1 MELPEWEPFLLAVV
15 GAAAVL
21 SGLMF
26 VGVSI
31 NLERVLQ
38 GPGVITA
45 RAAETLGTLVL
56 AIVTGS
62 LALVPQP
69 IVGLGAEVV
78 ALTVLLLVAT
88 TRSQVL
94 HHRNHRDAPRSWLLT
109 RSISTLSC
117 CIPSLVGG
125 IVLLADDP
133 HGVYGIAVAALLAIS
148 GCVYNAWVLL
158 IEIAR

>member
-1 MELPEWEPFLLAVV
+1 MELPQWEAFLVAVV

-62 LALVPQP
+62 LVLLPQP
-69 IVGLGAEVV
+69 IIGLGVEVI
-78 ALTVLLLVAT
+78 ALSVLLLVAT
-88 TRSQVL
+88 TRSQVQ
-94 HHRNHRDAPRSWLLT
+94 HYRNNRDAPRSWLLT

-117 CIPSLVGG
+117 CIPSLAGG
-125 IVLLADDP
+125 IGLLVGNP
-133 HGVYGIAVAALLAIS
+133 NGVYGVAVAALLAIS

>member
-1 MELPEWEPFLLAVV
+1 MELPQWEPFMVAVV

-62 LALVPQP
+62 LALLPQP
-69 IVGLGAEVV
+69 IIALGAEVV
-78 ALTVLLLVAT
+78 ALTVLLLLAT

-94 HHRNHRDAPRSWLLT
+94 HHRNNPDAPRSWLLT

-117 CIPSLVGG
+117 CIPSLAGG
-125 IVLLADDP
+125 IGLLADNP
-133 HGVYGIAVAALLAIS
+133 NGVYGIAVAILLAIS

>member
-1 MELPEWEPFLLAVV
+1 MELSQFEPFLVVVV

-38 GPGVITA
+38 GPDVITA

-62 LALVPQP
+62 LALLPQALP
-69 IVGLGAEVV
+69 WLGVEVV
-78 ALTVLLLVAT
+78 ALTLLLLVAT

-94 HHRNHRDAPRSWLLT
+94 HLRNHRDTPRSWLLT

-125 IVLLADDP
+125 VVLLLSNP
-133 HGVYGIAVAALLAIS
+133 NGVYGIAIAALLAIS

>member
-1 MELPEWEPFLLAVV
+1 MELPQWEPFLIAVV

-45 RAAETLGTLVL
+45 RAAETLGILLL
-56 AIVTGS
+56 AILTGS
-62 LALVPQP
+62 LTLLPQP
-69 IVGLGAEVV
+69 LV
-78 ALTVLLLVAT
+78 ALGVETVVLTVVLLVAT

-94 HHRNHRDAPRSWLLT
+94 HRRDNRDTPRSWLVT

-125 IVLLADDP
+125 ILLLASDP
-133 HGVYGIAVAALLAIS
+133 NGVYGIATAALLAIS
-148 GCVYNAWVLL
+148 ACVYNAWVLL